1 MGGWF
6 SKASGVGDLFV
17 RVTSSQLESVHSSLE
32 SLAGLHDSL
41 QELGADELPARNSG
55 MLLREAL
62 EYCKISLSS
71 LDVAEGKSVNREP
84 EANGSVKSPLLFSSL
99 GFGDRV
105 YCDRLGE
112 GTVTSV
118 SPGVAKIR
126 FGSRR
131 VVSFTPDGFEAE
143 KFVEAG

>member
-32 SLAGLHDSL
+32 SLAGLHDRL
-41 QELGADELPARNSG
+41 QELDADELPSKSSG
-55 MLLREAL
+55 KIIFEAL
-62 EYCKISLSS
+62 EYCKDKLSS
-71 LDVAEGKSVNREP
+71 LDAEDNVSVPQETVTDDS
-84 EANGSVKSPLLFSSL
+84 AKVPLLFSSL
-99 GFGDRV
+99 SFGNRV
-105 YCDRLGE
+105 YCDSLGE
-112 GTVTSV
+112 GTVIYVSLDSV
-118 SPGVAKIR
+118 KIR
-126 FGSRR
+126 FGFRR